1 MPRLRSAAILMVLA
15 LVAVGLGGLA
25 VVDPFH
31 LRHAR
36 WFTIGAVLLAV
47 VLATAAFATLARRG
61 LLRGFVLVVGGV
73 AVLGWLAVVWM
84 AAQLEVGSTEPTQ
97 VADGG
102 RRLVVLRSVP
112 VIDPSYAVVV
122 RSGGGPFEQESLVYQ
137 GLEGGPEPTGVRF
150 IDSDT
155 VEVTGQ
161 AGCAYRSEVEAVTL
175 AVDPVHRPLRLDGC

>member
-47 VLATAAFATLARRG
+47 VLATAAFAALARRG

-84 AAQLEVGSTEPTQ
+84 AAQLEVAAPSRPRWPT
-97 VADGG
+97 A
-102 RRLVVLRSVP
+102 
-112 VIDPSYAVVV
+112 AVGW
-122 RSGGGPFEQESLVYQ
+122 SC
-137 GLEGGPEPTGVRF
+137 
-150 IDSDT
+150 
-155 VEVTGQ
+155 
-161 AGCAYRSEVEAVTL
+161 CARC
-175 AVDPVHRPLRLDGC
+175 R